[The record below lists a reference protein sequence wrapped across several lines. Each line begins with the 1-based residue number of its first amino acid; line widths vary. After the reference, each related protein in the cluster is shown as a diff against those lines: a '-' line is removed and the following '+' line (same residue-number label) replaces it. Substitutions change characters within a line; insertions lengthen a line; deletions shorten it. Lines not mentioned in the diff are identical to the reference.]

1 MPLARPKTGLC
12 LAAVAA
18 LVFACTGARASEKP
32 ARAKAKPAH
41 AKSEPAP
48 AAKADCPRANYPGDP
63 VCAWEDDG
71 QNLPTPSAR
80 AVRREIPDD
89 VIINDQMSVS
99 GADPVAM
106 GKPPAVAGNP
116 YPVRKKEPVGGGAA
130 VNYKF

>member
-1 MPLARPKTGLC
+1 MFLASPKTGLY
-12 LAAVAA
+12 LAVAAA
-18 LVFACTGARASEKP
+18 LVFACADATAAEKSAP
-32 ARAKAKPAH
+32 AKAG
-41 AKSEPAP
+41 STP
-48 AAKADCPRANYPGDP
+48 AAKAASKLDCPRANYPGDP

-130 VNYKF
+130 VNYRF